1 MYNGRMPVFFQALFP
16 LRELYLT
23 KTRIY
28 TKGASEQHPYCREE
42 SSMKTPLALSVLVS
56 IGTLPLPLFAK
67 AKTISDDLRPPPIE
81 TISSAASLPESFSD
95 AIVARATIPRGPND
109 LVRDYEAEMEAVSRR
124 LTGELASISQAAERS
139 EITGEQAGQIS
150 KERYQVAIMQFQLL
164 IVLHANLEG
173 EIDRTRRITQ
183 KDSTPARAEV
193 SAVVAL
199 PFSSLQ
205 LNPTLTQYLQLTP
218 SQAAAIEEVMSNE
231 RRNFEPMMAEL
242 RATSQKLFLAN
253 QQGPTN
259 GKDVHAL
266 TNSQATILSELIVAN
281 SRMQAKIYAILDA
294 RQRKKLDHLKQ
305 AGEISV
311 VGEE

>member
-1 MYNGRMPVFFQALFP
+1 MPVFFQALSP

-28 TKGASEQHPYCREE
+28 AKGASEQHPYFREE
-42 SSMKTPLALSVLVS
+42 SIMKTPLAVSVLLS

-67 AKTISDDLRPPPIE
+67 AKTISDDLRAPPLE
-81 TISSAASLPESFSD
+81 TISSAASLPESVSS
-95 AIVARATIPRGPND
+95 AIVARPTIPRGPND
-109 LVRDYEAEMEAVSRR
+109 LVRDYEAETEAVSRR
-124 LTGELASISQAAERS
+124 LTSELASISQAAERS
-139 EITGEQAGQIS
+139 EITGEQAEQIS
-150 KERYQVAIMQFQLL
+150 KERYQVAIMRFQLL
-164 IVLHANLEG
+164 IALHAKLER

-183 KDSTPARAEV
+183 KDSNPARAEM

-253 QQGPTN
+253 QQGHTN

-266 TNSQATILSELIVAN
+266 TTSQATILSKLIVAN
-281 SRMQAKIYAILDA
+281 SRMQAKIYAILDGG
-294 RQRKKLDHLKQ
+294 QRKKLDHLKQ
-305 AGEISV
+305 AGEVSV